1 MLHFYNLFMSLPLP
15 APRLHLLVPCA
26 GAGVRAG
33 TAIPKQYVDL
43 GGEPLVVHTLRR
55 LCEVPGIATLLVV
68 LSDDD
73 HRFETLLPDT
83 LRQRIS
89 VSRRGGNS
97 RADTVLGGLEE
108 LVARGA
114 QPQDWVLVHDA
125 ARCLI
130 QASAVR
136 RLIDACLEHPVGG
149 LLAWPVADTLKQAQ
163 PGTQPSQVQST
174 VPRSD
179 KWLAQTPQMAR
190 LGTLHQA
197 LQAADAATT
206 DESSAMEAMGLHPL
220 LVLGHWDN
228 LKVTYPGDFEL
239 ALRLMTPLHAFT

>member
-1 MLHFYNLFMSLPLP
+1 MLSIATP
-15 APRLHLLVPCA
+15 PRLHLLVPCA

-33 TAIPKQYVDL
+33 TTIPKQYVDL

-55 LCEVPGIATLLVV
+55 LVQVAGIATLMVV
-68 LSDDD
+68 LSEDDD
-73 HRFETLLPDT
+73 RFESLVPDA
-83 LRQRIS
+83 LRHRIS

-97 RADTVLGGLEE
+97 RAETVLGGLED
-108 LVARGA
+108 LASRGA
-114 QPQDWVLVHDA
+114 QPGDWVLVHDA

-130 QASAVR
+130 QAAAVR
-136 RLIDACLEHPVGG
+136 RLIDSCREHPVGG
-149 LLAWPVADTLKQAQ
+149 LLAWPVSDTLKQAQ
-163 PGTQPSQVQST
+163 PGTQPAQVQGT
-174 VPRSD
+174 VARSD

-197 LQAADAATT
+197 LQAADASTT
-206 DESSAMEAMGLHPL
+206 DESSALEAMGLHPL

-239 ALRLMTPLHAFT
+239 ARRLMAPVHAFS